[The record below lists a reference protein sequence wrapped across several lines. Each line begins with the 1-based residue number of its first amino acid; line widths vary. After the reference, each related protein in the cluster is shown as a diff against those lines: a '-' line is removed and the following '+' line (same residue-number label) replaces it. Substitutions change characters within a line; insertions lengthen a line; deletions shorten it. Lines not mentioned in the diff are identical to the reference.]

1 MRANIQNF
9 TFALHVHCVPKKRPN
24 LWSSIST
31 LNINRFSIF
40 FTDAFCV
47 HLKCAGVLNNYVVA
61 NCPQNMAVK
70 NSEKSVKFGENMEND
85 KVGRSFWDT
94 V

>member
-1 MRANIQNF
+1 
-9 TFALHVHCVPKKRPN
+9 
-24 LWSSIST
+24 
-31 LNINRFSIF
+31 
-40 FTDAFCV
+40 
-47 HLKCAGVLNNYVVA
+47 
-61 NCPQNMAVK
+61 MAVK